1 MTNRRSDDQAKET
14 TLSCL
19 FCRIAAGEIPA
30 NKVLETDMVLAFH
43 DLNPQAPV
51 HVLVIPKA
59 HLDSLGAADDSHAET
74 LSAVMLAC
82 RQVAKSTGVAEGG
95 YRVVLNT
102 GANGGQTVGHLH
114 AHVLGGRSLGWPPG

>member
-1 MTNRRSDDQAKET
+1 MA
-14 TLSCL
+14 CI

-30 NKVLETDMVLAFH
+30 NKVLETDTVVAFH

-59 HLDSLGAADDSHAET
+59 HLDSLGAADGSHAET

-82 RQVAKSTGVAEGG
+82 GEVAKSTAIDAGG
-95 YRVVLNT
+95 FRVVLNT